1 MKKERERERA
11 PAGWPGLSAVSERDR
26 DVLRHLR
33 RRGDQAVTLQ
43 EGAAEQVLG
52 PVLVA
57 LAARGAEVLAVL
69 DGALHQPVGGVLH
82 ALRGLRG
89 EDLQQVTAGDRKRG
103 VLGTGWSVRG
113 DLGGDMSYQ

>member
-11 PAGWPGLSAVSERDR
+11 PAGWPGLSAVSDRDR

-82 ALRGLRG
+82 ALRGLR
-89 EDLQQVTAGDRKRG
+89 DRKSVVSGKR
-103 VLGTGWSVRG
+103 VSVRV
-113 DLGGDMSYQ
+113 DLGGRRNIKKKNINLT